1 MIVLLSL
8 ESLWHYGRSEDG
20 AAKASSRDS
29 QEQLQVMN
37 IENISGQSG
46 EEEKLMFVTLEN
58 LGQADRY
65 EEGVEELCGH
75 ESGCP
80 EQSHA

>member
-1 MIVLLSL
+1 
-8 ESLWHYGRSEDG
+8 
-20 AAKASSRDS
+20 
-29 QEQLQVMN
+29 
-37 IENISGQSG
+37 
-46 EEEKLMFVTLEN
+46 MFVTLEN
-58 LGQADRY
+58 LGQPDRY

>member
-1 MIVLLSL
+1 
-8 ESLWHYGRSEDG
+8 
-20 AAKASSRDS
+20 
-29 QEQLQVMN
+29 MN
-37 IENISGQSG
+37 IEKHFLTKWRGG
-46 EEEKLMFVTLEN
+46 ELEKLMFVTLEN
-58 LGQADRY
+58 LGEADRY